1 MTPTAKR
8 SEDDMR
14 YPKRKLANPFAI
26 HKLRSKIVIFQIGEK
41 KLFWTML
48 KKPWNLFYK
57 ATHIAA
63 CLSLDD
69 AEAILEKEKKAY
81 LEVVAE
87 DEARKIR
94 KKKSITYDENMK
106 KI

>member
-1 MTPTAKR
+1 MK
-8 SEDDMR
+8 

-26 HKLRSKIVIFQIGEK
+26 RKLRLKIVIFQVGEK

-57 ATHIAA
+57 ATHIVG
-63 CLSLDD
+63 CLSLED
-69 AEAILEKEKKAY
+69 AEAILEKEKKTFLAT
-81 LEVVAE
+81 VAE
-87 DEARKIR
+87 DESRKVR